1 MNDRIRELPDSP
13 GVYLFYGSE
22 EELLYVGKARSIRK
36 RVANHFS
43 AGGSRMTA
51 RVDRI
56 ETLVTATEAEAL
68 LAEQSFI
75 KRHRPHFNIRLRD
88 DKSYPYVCV
97 SLDEEYPRV
106 YFTREKHRPHRA
118 YFGPFSSAKRVRET
132 LDLLGKL
139 FQFRTC
145 EGAEPGRRSG
155 NPCLDYYIKR
165 CGAPCVGYVSK
176 EEYRHNI
183 DAIVDFLSGRY
194 RQVES
199 EEEAKMEAAAAAEEF
214 ERAALHR
221 DRLKAIRSL
230 FERQR
235 VAGGTVGT
243 ADLIGVAVEGPDA
256 NAQVFQVRDGILA
269 ARQSFYLENQAERD
283 PAEVAEEFIGQYYSA
298 APAMPPMIVVGPYL
312 RERAGVLAEA
322 LSERR
327 GSAVEVRAA
336 ERGDKR
342 RLRELAE
349 RNARLALDQDRL
361 RREHRRA
368 RRVESL
374 ASLREVLGM
383 EELPVRIEG
392 FDISNIGGEHTVASM
407 VVFEGGAPKKADYR
421 RFRVRGDK
429 REAGANGGPDD
440 FASMEEVLERR
451 VARYLEQADLSPHD
465 DKRDE
470 SFASLP
476 SLLMIDGGK
485 GQLASG
491 MKVLAPFAERGVTV
505 VSLAKKLEEVYVPGR
520 SAPLDLAADSE
531 ASRLLQRV
539 RDEAHRFA
547 IEHHRGRRD
556 RAMTGSVL
564 DGLKGIGPARKR
576 ALLQAFRL
584 PGAVPGGNQG
594 GARGGAR
601 PAWQSRP
608 RDPRATEQDELGM
621 ADGKVTLVVITG
633 HSGAGKSEAIAA
645 FEDGGYFCVDNL
657 PPRMIDSLGELFRH
671 KGSGVERAAVVSDVR
686 GGEYFEDLVQVLDD
700 LERGGLKPLVLFLEA
715 DEETLL
721 DRYKETRRRHPLA
734 PEGRIVEGIR
744 AEREL
749 LAPLRERA
757 DVVMDTSDLTGA
769 ELRRRIA
776 EEMLGGDAV
785 SVRMTVMTCPTASV
799 ASAAVSLFW
808 ICSLPR
814 LNAAPMPRART
825 SMAPRILA
833 ATIPM
838 PTSSAPRGGH
848 GVRGS

>member
-1 MNDRIRELPDSP
+1 D
-13 GVYLFYGSE
+13 
-22 EELLYVGKARSIRK
+22 ELLYVGKARSIKK
-36 RVANHFS
+36 RIASHFS
-43 AGGSRMTA
+43 GGEPRLTS
-51 RVDRI
+51 RI
-56 ETLVTATEAEAL
+56 ERIDTLVTNSEAEAL
-68 LAEQSFI
+68 LTEQSFI
-75 KRHRPHFNIRLRD
+75 KRRRPRFNIRLRD
-88 DKSYPYVCV
+88 DKSYPYVAV
-97 SLDEEYPRV
+97 SLDEDYPRV
-106 YFTREKHRPHRA
+106 YFTREKHRGGRA

-155 NPCLDYYIKR
+155 SPCLDYYIKR
-165 CGAPCVGYVSK
+165 CGAPCVGYVSR

-194 RQVES
+194 RQVEA
-199 EEEAKMEAAAAAEEF
+199 EEQAKMESAAGAEEF

-243 ADLIGVAVEGPDA
+243 ADLIGVAVEGADA

-269 ARQSFYLENQAERD
+269 ARQSFYLENQAERE

-298 APAMPPMIVVGPYL
+298 SPAMPKTIVVGPYL
-312 RERAGVLAEA
+312 RDRAAILSEA

-327 GSAVEVRAA
+327 GSPVEVRAA

-407 VVFEGGAPKKADYR
+407 VVFEGGATKKSDYR
-421 RFRVRGDK
+421 RFKVRGDA
-429 REAGANGGPDD
+429 RDAGGNGGPDD
-440 FASMEEVLERR
+440 FASLEEVLARR
-451 VARYLEQADLSPHD
+451 VARYLEQVDLSPHD
-465 DKRDE
+465 GKRDE

-485 GQLASG
+485 GQLAAG
-491 MKVLAPFAERGVTV
+491 MKVLAPFVERGVTV

-531 ASRLLQRV
+531 ASKLLQRV

-556 RAMTGSVL
+556 RAMTGSML
-564 DGLKGIGPARKR
+564 DELKGIGPARKR
-576 ALLQAFRL
+576 ALLQHFGSPERFLAATREEL
-584 PGAVPGGNQG
+584 EAVPGL
-594 GARGGAR
+594 
-601 PAWQSRP
+601 P
-608 RDPRATEQDELGM
+608 
-621 ADGKVTLVVITG
+621 GKV
-633 HSGAGKSEAIAA
+633 
-645 FEDGGYFCVDNL
+645 
-657 PPRMIDSLGELFRH
+657 
-671 KGSGVERAAVVSDVR
+671 
-686 GGEYFEDLVQVLDD
+686 
-700 LERGGLKPLVLFLEA
+700 
-715 DEETLL
+715 
-721 DRYKETRRRHPLA
+721 
-734 PEGRIVEGIR
+734 GREIHEQ
-744 AEREL
+744 
-749 LAPLRERA
+749 
-757 DVVMDTSDLTGA
+757 
-769 ELRRRIA
+769 
-776 EEMLGGDAV
+776 
-785 SVRMTVMTCPTASV
+785 
-799 ASAAVSLFW
+799 
-808 ICSLPR
+808 
-814 LNAAPMPRART
+814 LNRT
-825 SMAPRILA
+825 S
-833 ATIPM
+833 
-838 PTSSAPRGGH
+838 
-848 GVRGS
+848 